1 MTCLEGWDLTALI
14 NRLDTNWS
22 LSLRP
27 LYMTPNLGCASSCLI
42 SHFVAL
48 RVTVSG
54 SDWGDPLE
62 ISLRKA
68 GLMDETSSHLQS
80 QLTTPVS
87 SSSNT
92 NTLTHRQTHTSAD
105 VKQFIHNT
113 LVLSGDQESESNY
126 QRWLQQ
132 LLSSTFG
139 NMTNQWKAKRL
150 LF

>member
-1 MTCLEGWDLTALI
+1 MTCLEGRDLTALI

-62 ISLRKA
+62 ISPRKA
-68 GLMDETSSHLQS
+68 CLMDETSSHLQS

-87 SSSNT
+87 SPSNT
-92 NTLTHRQTHTSAD
+92 NTLTHRRTHICWRET
-105 VKQFIHNT
+105 IHT
-113 LVLSGDQESESNY
+113 RYSCSQRGARIRDRESERDGSV
-126 QRWLQQ
+126 QHLEVKP
-132 LLSSTFG
+132 
-139 NMTNQWKAKRL
+139 TNGKQKDYCLA
-150 LF
+150 